1 MLIAASLP
9 GWAGAVDVQARAKL
23 FGTAQALP
31 SHDLQRR
38 LDRTPA
44 YDGSADFRLMLRHT
58 AGSVTILADHALT
71 LVSGDS
77 YGLLR
82 TLQPTLDQSP
92 TGDGRRAVNL
102 TWEIESGARHRS
114 WGRLDRLAVQ
124 YRLSDWSLTLGR
136 QAVS

>member
-1 MLIAASLP
+1 ME
-9 GWAGAVDVQARAKL
+9 VKARAKL

-92 TGDGRRAVNL
+92 AGGRPPGGEPDLGNPNPAPGTAVG
-102 TWEIESGARHRS
+102 GAWTALPFS
-114 WGRLDRLAVQ
+114 IGSTIGR
-124 YRLSDWSLTLGR
+124 
-136 QAVS
+136 